1 MHAASF
7 GWAMACCGRDRDHAQ
22 DALQRAYLLILD
34 GRAHYNGH
42 SSFRTFVFGVIR
54 NTAREERRFR
64 LLPVQARDDTM
75 ALPDAE
81 AAEAQRRTLL
91 LRALQQLSARQREVL
106 ELVFYHDMSI
116 EEAAEVMHVGVG
128 SARTHYQRAKARLR
142 ILLPVELSE

>member
-1 MHAASF
+1 M
-7 GWAMACCGRDRDHAQ
+7 
-22 DALQRAYLLILD
+22 
-34 GRAHYNGH
+34 
-42 SSFRTFVFGVIR
+42 FGVIR